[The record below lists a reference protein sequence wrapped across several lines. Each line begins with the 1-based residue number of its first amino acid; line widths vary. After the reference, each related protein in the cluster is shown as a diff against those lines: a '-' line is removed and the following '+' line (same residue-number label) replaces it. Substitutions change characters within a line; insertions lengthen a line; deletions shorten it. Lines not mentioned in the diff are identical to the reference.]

1 MTYDAFQASSNMNA
15 ALKVPVKNEAA
26 SRPAL
31 FFGMPLESS
40 LIMSLAPRM
49 VGMTQISIT
58 L

>member
-1 MTYDAFQASSNMNA
+1 MNA

-26 SRPAL
+26 SRPGL

-40 LIMSLAPRM
+40 QIMSTAPRM